1 MYFLHFKETA
11 KKQLKKLPKTIQER
25 ILLRLE
31 RSRIRPEKFFKRLVG
46 KKLYKLKVGQY
57 RIIAEL
63 KNKDLIILV
72 IEIGH
77 RKNIYKK

>member
-1 MYFLHFKETA
+1 MHQIIIKPKA
-11 KKQLKKLPKTIQER
+11 QKQFDNLPKDIQIR
-25 ILLRLE
+25 ILSALE
-31 RSRIRPEKFFKRLVG
+31 RTRIRPERFFKRLVG
-46 KKLYKLKVGQY
+46 KELYKLRMGQY

-77 RKNIYKK
+77 RKNIYK